1 MSLFSIP
8 GSVSC
13 LSRFYTFGVC
23 KFTPFSILFWIN
35 EPAIVRHYSRI
46 LVSSHVALM
55 TEKNALF
62 ITEKKCYVGQ
72 NKARKKPHS
81 IAHIPPH
88 SVGLSATQMMSYLGH
103 CIGHQHLW
111 RGTYLNCKIGW
122 ACWPQNFY
130 IGPGSSVFSHSARSE
145 ATQSPSLISQ

>member
-1 MSLFSIP
+1 MSLFSFPDPSHVFLDFILL
-8 GSVSC
+8 GFVN
-13 LSRFYTFGVC
+13 SRFSL
-23 KFTPFSILFWIN
+23 PFFKSMNLPLWDITVEFLCQVMLLWWLKKC
-35 EPAIVRHYSRI
+35 
-46 LVSSHVALM
+46 LVDNR
-55 TEKNALF
+55 E
-62 ITEKKCYVGQ
+62 KCYVGQ

-145 ATQSPSLISQ
+145 ATPSPSLISQ